1 MNTQINILDRA
12 NELQE
17 TLIGKK
23 PTSFMQRVNT
33 VIFDTCLLARSD
45 VLANRVD
52 APIYAIPASTGSGK
66 STFACSLIAAFH
78 ESDDAYTAAFIT
90 NTIREA
96 QSVYNNLSKLLP
108 NGVMYVHSSA
118 HASRDTIAIE
128 AKHGKEV
135 ADHIRQFGQSTKSN
149 LKKHRIVV
157 CTHALWIQEGLDG
170 SDLGIRLFNGDINRL
185 HIFVD
190 EQPNLTETQDVVL
203 SDIAFLCEN
212 ARRMPDNTDA
222 TAAIGRV
229 FSRMRDA
236 CKTKGGRF
244 QAFTILCRSEYEKLK
259 AIEPSKL
266 ASGLE
271 LERMTKILRFLEFAS
286 RGNCFLVRGHHSDEV
301 VEGVRRKTSFVA
313 YALNLQVSAGT
324 IILDA
329 TSKFS
334 ALTKMHARVKLV
346 DVPNVDYRNLAITQI
361 EAPSQFR
368 DIANRTT
375 PRTTDEEYIR
385 FIRSMV
391 IDKTDPGEKVLVVL
405 HKRLLPMIS
414 NAENYKGRIIH
425 YCNWGTGIGSNEWRE
440 CTSVFL
446 LSEYHMP
453 RCVYLSTTLAMKG
466 MEAKNE
472 VIRSALGQNMVGST
486 KDIADWHRMRWLK
499 QMATRGNVRNSD
511 EHGVCGPMKL
521 FTTMDKAMLINCFEE
536 LFPNTAEPTFV
547 PSHQV
552 ERKSKPAKLDA
563 HLSGYT
569 EIELCAAEVAEYFG
583 WSVKEVGKAFK
594 SKTCETLRDIG
605 WELIP
610 GNGKASKPIL
620 KKTPYRFMAGPF
632 ECVV

>member
-33 VIFDTCLLARSD
+33 VIFNTCLWARSD
-45 VLANRVD
+45 VRANRVD

-66 STFACSLIAAFH
+66 STFACSLIAALH
-78 ESDDAYTAAFIT
+78 ESNDAYTAAFIT
-90 NTIREA
+90 TTIREA
-96 QSVYNNLSKLLP
+96 QSVYDNLSKLLP

-118 HASRDTIAIE
+118 HASKDISAIE
-128 AKHGKEV
+128 AAHGKAV
-135 ADHIRQFGQSTKSN
+135 ADHLREFGQSSIKN

-157 CTHALWIQEGLDG
+157 CTHALWIKEGRDG
-170 SDLGIRLFNGDINRL
+170 SDLGIRLFNGDINRAN
-185 HIFVD
+185 IFID
-190 EQPNLTETQDVVL
+190 EQPDITETREFRL
-203 SDIAFLCEN
+203 SDITFLYEH
-212 ARRMPDNTDA
+212 ALRMPENTDA
-222 TAAIGRV
+222 VATIRRV
-229 FSRMRDA
+229 YSRTENA
-236 CKTKGGRF
+236 CKIEGGRF
-244 QAFTILCRSEYEKLK
+244 HPINIICRSEYEKLE
-259 AIEPSKL
+259 AIDPSKF
-266 ASGLE
+266 ANGLE
-271 LERMTKILRFLEFAS
+271 MERITNILQCLKS
-286 RGNCFLVRGHHSDEV
+286 SSKGNCFLARGHHSGEV
-301 VEGVRRKTSFVA
+301 VEGIKRKLCFIA
-313 YALNLQVSAGT
+313 YAQNMHSNAGT

-329 TSKFS
+329 TSKYS
-334 ALTKMHARVKLV
+334 ALTKMHPRVKLV
-346 DVPNVDYRNLAITQI
+346 DVPDVDYRNLAITHI
-361 EAPSQFR
+361 EAPSQFS

-405 HKRLLPMIS
+405 HKRLLSMIS

-453 RCVYLSTTLAMKG
+453 RCVYLATTLAMKAMG
-466 MEAKNE
+466 ANNE

-521 FTTMDKAMLINCFEE
+521 FTTMDKAMLITSLPEI
-536 LFPNTAEPTFV
+536 FPGA
-547 PSHQV
+547 PSPV
-552 ERKSKPAKLDA
+552 LIPCDDLVRKTKPALLADY
-563 HLSGYT
+563 LSRSKQD
-569 EIELCAAEVAEYFG
+569 ILCVGDIAKQFG
-583 WSVKEVGKAFK
+583 WQVKDVSKAFRAK
-594 SKTCETLRDIG
+594 GCFFMRGNGWDI
-605 WELIP
+605 IP

-620 KKTPYRFMAGPF
+620 QCTPQNVDKLLQR
-632 ECVV
+632 